1 MRLPLRSALPVIAIA
16 ASIVA
21 PQASS
26 AATDC
31 PAPACITISGAVRGP
46 AFEAVPD
53 YRVLIQRADGYNVTV
68 VTDAAGTFQAAV
80 PVPPSSSCYQIVG
93 QADAFYAN
101 SAVPSKQCATGSVTL
116 SPKVRL
122 QSVLGE
128 QKVYIRD
135 AAPGTTVPIEV
146 SALSRSYPAP
156 FDGQT
161 LPWVVEH
168 EDPLAEHEHITPGED
183 GHFHVHNHG
192 LHHGET
198 GTFGA
203 PSVRSIAPGVWQ
215 YRWSETLRLDSGPGF
230 YDMDWGRGTSA
241 FNPMMEC
248 KMVWFGYGIDSL
260 SPAKAVT
267 GSTVTLSGQRF
278 GGHPG
283 SVVLKGSG
291 QVTTITGSN
300 IVSWT
305 DTSVTFIVPPLSK
318 TGWASIVP
326 PSNVPSNATYLDLDP
341 VKIRLP

>member
-16 ASIVA
+16 ASILA

-26 AATDC
+26 AADC
-31 PAPACITISGAVRGP
+31 PAPACITISGDVRGP
-46 AFEAVPD
+46 AFEAVPE

-68 VTDAAGTFQAAV
+68 ATDAAGRFQAAV
-80 PVPPSSSCYQIVG
+80 PVPSSSSCYQIVG

-101 SAVPSKQCATGSVTL
+101 SRVPSKQCATGSVTL

-135 AAPGTTVPIEV
+135 ATPGATIPIEV
-146 SALSRSYPAP
+146 SALSRTYPAP

-161 LPWVVEH
+161 LPWVAGHQDPIAEGGSNEEGHH
-168 EDPLAEHEHITPGED
+168 EGES
-183 GHFHVHNHG
+183 GA
-192 LHHGET
+192 
-198 GTFGA
+198 FGP
-203 PSVRSIAPGVWQ
+203 PSVRVIAPGVWQ
-215 YRWSETLRLDSGPGF
+215 YRWTETMRLDRGPGF
-230 YDMDWGRGTSA
+230 YDMDWGRGASA
-241 FNPMMEC
+241 FDPMMEC
-248 KMVWFGYGIDSL
+248 KMVWFGYGIDSM

-267 GSTVTLSGQRF
+267 GSTITLSGQRF

-291 QVTTITGSN
+291 QVTTITGSS
-300 IVSWT
+300 IVSWS

-318 TGWASIVP
+318 TGWAAVVP
-326 PSNVPSNATYLDLDP
+326 PSNVASNATYVDLDP